1 MSADSK
7 TRPWPQDLLF
17 DRAKRALLVTFDN
30 GERYELPFELLR
42 VESPSAEE
50 RGHGPEKRV
59 VGGKRSVGVSG
70 AEPVGRYAVRI
81 AFDDGHASGLFS
93 WDFLRDLGRTK
104 DARQRDYLERLS
116 AAGLS
121 RD

>member
-1 MSADSK
+1 MSAHAK

-17 DRAKRALLVTFDN
+17 DRKARALNITFDN
-30 GERYELPFELLR
+30 GERCELPFELLR

-59 VGGKRSVGVSG
+59 VGGKRGVGVSG

-81 AFDDGHASGLFS
+81 VFDDGHNSGLFS

-104 DARQRDYLERLS
+104 DARQRDYLQRLT

-121 RD
+121 GD